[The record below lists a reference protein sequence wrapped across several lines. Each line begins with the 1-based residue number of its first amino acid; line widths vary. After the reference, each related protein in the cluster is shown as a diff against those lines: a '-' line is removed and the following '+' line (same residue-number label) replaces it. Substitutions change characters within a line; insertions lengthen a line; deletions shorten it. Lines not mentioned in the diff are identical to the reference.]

1 MDDLDL
7 DPLQPGEV
15 EDRDFYYQAMEKSPI
30 NVESS
35 KNKSLEEVLNDGDE
49 CGFRVFDEDD

>member
-15 EDRDFYYQAMEKSPI
+15 EDRDFYYQEMEKSPI

>member
-15 EDRDFYYQAMEKSPI
+15 EDRDFYYQEMEKSPI

-35 KNKSLEEVLNDGDE
+35 KNRSLEEVLNDGDE